1 VRIRSTD
8 PLEPP
13 SMQPYYLSTEA
24 DRRTVVDGVKLAR
37 RIAATRALA
46 PFVVDEYAPGARAAS
61 DADLL
66 EFVRD
71 HAGTIFHPSG
81 TCRMGDDAMAVVDQQ
96 LRVRGVGGL
105 RVVDCSIMP
114 TLVSGN
120 TNVPVVMIAERAAAF
135 ALADAR

>member
-1 VRIRSTD
+1 GS
-8 PLEPP
+8 
-13 SMQPYYLSTEA
+13 
-24 DRRTVVDGVKLAR
+24 
-37 RIAATRALA
+37 
-46 PFVVDEYAPGARAAS
+46 RAAS
-61 DADLL
+61 DEDVL
-66 EFVRD
+66 EFVRN

-81 TCRMGDDAMAVVDQQ
+81 TCRMGKDAAAVVDQH

-135 ALADAR
+135 VLSEAG

>member
-1 VRIRSTD
+1 
-8 PLEPP
+8 
-13 SMQPYYLSTEA
+13 MQANYLSTPV
-24 DRRTVVDGVKLAR
+24 DRATVVDGVRLAR

-46 PFVVDEYAPGARAAS
+46 PFVAGEYAPGEKAAS
-61 DADLL
+61 DDALL

-135 ALADAR
+135 ALGEAG